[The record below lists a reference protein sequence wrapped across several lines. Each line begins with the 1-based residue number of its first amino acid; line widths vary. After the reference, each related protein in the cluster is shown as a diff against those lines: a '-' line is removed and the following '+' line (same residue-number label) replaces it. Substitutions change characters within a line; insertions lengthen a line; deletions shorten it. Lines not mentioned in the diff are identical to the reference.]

1 MLSYEQLLTQVQDSF
16 IILEPGPIVW
26 IWIRLLVC
34 FTEIRN
40 LTQKPPYQQS
50 ILLLNPK
57 LMAPFQNLANKC
69 HKMHYHT

>member
-57 LMAPFQNLANKC
+57 LMAPIQNLANKC